1 MERNANFIVVG
12 VFAII
17 STLFLAGFAFWLG
30 KYGADEDKFDNYK
43 TFVRE
48 SVSGLKRSSPVKL
61 KGLDVGFIEDVKID
75 GNNPERVEIKFKVDK
90 GTPLKTDS
98 IVVLNSQGIA
108 GIGYLEIKGGTNST
122 PFLKNVDKSERPEVK
137 SEPSM
142 ITVLTD
148 KADTILTNMSNTMA
162 KVNQLASDKNIKN
175 VSVSLDNLAQITTG
189 LKEDR
194 KEISGVLMG
203 AKVVEANANS
213 AISDLS
219 NVTRKTDVVLDETKN
234 LVKESSSL
242 VQEIKKADVV
252 EKLSAT
258 IDNANDTIDETK
270 NLMREGKNLIQ
281 QLQESPSDLLF
292 KKKTLK
298 PGPKE

>member
-17 STLFLAGFAFWLG
+17 SALFLAGFAFWLG

-43 TFVRE
+43 TYVSE

-148 KADTILTNMSNTMA
+148 KADTILTNMSDTMA

>member
-148 KADTILTNMSNTMA
+148 KADTILTNMSDTMA

>member
-12 VFAII
+12 IFAIVSAI
-17 STLFLAGFAFWLG
+17 FLAGFAFWLG
-30 KYGADEDKFDNYK
+30 KYGSDEDKFDNYK
-43 TFVRE
+43 TYVSE

-61 KGLDVGFIEDVKID
+61 KGLDVGFVENVKID
-75 GNNPERVEIKFKVDK
+75 GNNPERVEITFKVDK

-122 PFLKNVDKSERPEVK
+122 PFLKKVDKSERPEVK

-142 ITVLTD
+142 ISVLKD
-148 KADTILTNMSNTMA
+148 KADTILTNVSDTMA
-162 KVNQLASDKNIKN
+162 KVNHLASDKNIKN
-175 VSVSLDNLAQITTG
+175 VSVTLDNLAQITTG

-194 KEISGVLMG
+194 KEIAGVLIG
-203 AKVVEANANS
+203 AKVVEANANN
-213 AISDLS
+213 AIADLS
-219 NVTRKTDVVLDETKN
+219 NVTRKTDTVLDETKN

-252 EKLSAT
+252 EKLSMT

-270 NLMREGKNLIQ
+270 GLLREGKSLIQ

-298 PGPKE
+298 AGPRE